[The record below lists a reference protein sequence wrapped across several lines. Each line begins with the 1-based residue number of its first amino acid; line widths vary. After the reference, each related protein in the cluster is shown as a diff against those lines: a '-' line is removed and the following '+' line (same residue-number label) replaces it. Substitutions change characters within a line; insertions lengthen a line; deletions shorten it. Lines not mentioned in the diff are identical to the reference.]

1 MLRVHIGAAS
11 VTDFV
16 SFSQFSF
23 DYKDSLLFL
32 YSSLTEMSANFHNY
46 FA

>member
-1 MLRVHIGAAS
+1 MLCVHIGTAS

-16 SFSQFSF
+16 SQFSF
-23 DYKDSLLFL
+23 DYLDSWLFL
-32 YSSLTEMSANFHNY
+32 YSSLTEMSANFHKD